1 MIKVRVQVKT
11 PSSAKSPSK
20 LIPNEIQKKGLV
32 FKPAPS
38 RPEWRLTAN
47 GRKWIEENVL
57 VKLRE
62 KEVMP

>member
-1 MIKVRVQVKT
+1 MFFFVVSGSRVTQ
-11 PSSAKSPSK
+11 
-20 LIPNEIQKKGLV
+20 Q
-32 FKPAPS
+32 FPS

-57 VKLRE
+57 VKLWE